1 MPDLSYIDVFFSVQ
15 AFNEEDLR
23 GKTAVIIDVLR
34 ASSSIVTAINNG
46 AKKIIPV
53 EDMSDA
59 VKIAR
64 TMDQN
69 DYIKNFQDL

>member
-53 EDMSDA
+53 EDMFESP
-59 VKIAR
+59 
-64 TMDQN
+64 
-69 DYIKNFQDL
+69 DYM